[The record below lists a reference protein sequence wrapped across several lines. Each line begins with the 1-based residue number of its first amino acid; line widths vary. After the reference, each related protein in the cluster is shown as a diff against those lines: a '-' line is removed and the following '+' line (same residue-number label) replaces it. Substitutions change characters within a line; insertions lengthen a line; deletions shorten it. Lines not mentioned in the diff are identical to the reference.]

1 MSSSTIETRP
11 EPPAGAD
18 VLPDAEWDLG
28 FTFTRSP
35 LPIPAACDTSDG
47 CAKTCDSSCS
57 SS

>member
-11 EPPAGAD
+11 EQLAAD
-18 VLPDAEWDLG
+18 EVVPDSDWDLG

-35 LPIPAACDTSDG
+35 IPIPAACDTSDG
-47 CAKTCDSSCS
+47 CAKTCASSCS